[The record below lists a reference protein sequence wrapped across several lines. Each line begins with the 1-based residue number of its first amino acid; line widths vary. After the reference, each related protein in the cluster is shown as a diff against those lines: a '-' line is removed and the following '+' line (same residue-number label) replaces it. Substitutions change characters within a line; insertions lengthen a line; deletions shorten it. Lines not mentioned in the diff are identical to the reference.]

1 MKGERCPHSKW
12 LRIAERGGRGSMQGC
27 GVVMKARRVGVDLR
41 LTGNLGILR
50 DGRNNPHQKS
60 EVGAQIT
67 PVLSPNTHPFNWAFC
82 GTDGRLVVRRV
93 RSYRRRSYQ

>member
-1 MKGERCPHSKW
+1 
-12 LRIAERGGRGSMQGC
+12 MQGC

-67 PVLSPNTHPFNWAFC
+67 PVLSPNPHTFN
-82 GTDGRLVVRRV
+82 
-93 RSYRRRSYQ
+93 